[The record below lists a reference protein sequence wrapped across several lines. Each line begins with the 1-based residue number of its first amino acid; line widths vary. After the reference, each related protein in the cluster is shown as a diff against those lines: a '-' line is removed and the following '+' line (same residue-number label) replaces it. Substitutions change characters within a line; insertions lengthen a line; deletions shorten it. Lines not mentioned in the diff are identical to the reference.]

1 MKLLIYIEQSE
12 IFEKMVSH
20 SQVNPGTG
28 GTTYTA
34 LRLAFELN
42 NEYKFAKSSK
52 FPDIQTFKDLNYSSK
67 TPKADNLLKE
77 MEKPEFDENQKTLEI
92 KGY

>member
-20 SQVNPGTG
+20 HQVNPGMG

-42 NEYKFAKSSK
+42 NEYKFAKSNIKVSLLTK
-52 FPDIQTFKDLNYSSK
+52 NY
-67 TPKADNLLKE
+67 KE
-77 MEKPEFDENQKTLEI
+77 K
-92 KGY
+92 

>member
-12 IFEKMVSH
+12 ILEKMVSQ
-20 SQVNPGTG
+20 SQVNPGIG

-42 NEYKFAKSSK
+42 NKYKFAKS
-52 FPDIQTFKDLNYSSK
+52 N
-67 TPKADNLLKE
+67 NLKLHR
-77 MEKPEFDENQKTLEI
+77 
-92 KGY
+92 